1 MKILIVGGSG
11 YIGGYLTDLLLE
23 KGYNITIYDNL
34 LYENRYL
41 KNVNFI
47 FGDVTDYIKINKHLK
62 KDYQIVIWLAA
73 MVGDGACSKNPE
85 VTINVNYNS
94 IKNLLNNFS
103 KKIIF
108 MSTCSVYGQSNK
120 ILNELSKKNPLSLY
134 ASSKIDAEKLLNKSK
149 NKSCIF
155 RLGTLYGIGDQIS
168 RIRLDLVVNILTMK
182 AALNKPLEVFG
193 GDQWRP
199 LLHVKDVSNAIL
211 FAIENNITGTFNISD
226 KNYKIKDLA
235 FQISNHFKKKI
246 DIKVS
251 KMMFEDTRNY
261 KVDSSK
267 FKKFGWL
274 PKYNLD
280 DGINEIKVLIKENRI
295 KDINDIIYSNAKYI
309 NNLYN

>member
-1 MKILIVGGSG
+1 M
-11 YIGGYLTDLLLE
+11 
-23 KGYNITIYDNL
+23 
-34 LYENRYL
+34 
-41 KNVNFI
+41 
-47 FGDVTDYIKINKHLK
+47 
-62 KDYQIVIWLAA
+62 WLAA

-85 VTINVNYNS
+85 VTINVNYKS
-94 IKNLLNNFS
+94 VKNLLNNFS
-103 KKIIF
+103 NKIIF

-134 ASSKIDAEKLLNKSK
+134 ASSKIDAEKLLNKSS
-149 NKSCIF
+149 NESCIF
-155 RLGTLYGIGDQIS
+155 RLGTLYGTGDQIS

-211 FAIENNITGTFNISD
+211 YAIENNITGTFNISD

-235 FQISNHFKKKI
+235 FQIANHFKKKV

-251 KMMFEDTRNY
+251 KIMFEDTRNY

-267 FKKFGWL
+267 FKKLGWL
-274 PKYNLD
+274 PKYKLD
-280 DGINEIKVLIKENRI
+280 DGINEIKLLIKENI
-295 KDINDIIYSNAKYI
+295 ASTWFF
-309 NNLYN
+309 

>member
-11 YIGGYLTDLLLE
+11 YIGGYLTDLLIE

-34 LYENRYL
+34 LFENRYL

-47 FGDVTDYIKINKHLK
+47 FGDVTDYKKINKHLK
-62 KDYQIVIWLAA
+62 KNYNIVIWLAA

-85 VTINVNYNS
+85 VTMNVNYNS
-94 IKNLLNNFS
+94 VKNLLNNFS
-103 KKIIF
+103 DKIIF

-134 ASSKIDAEKLLNKSK
+134 ASSKIDAETLLNKSS
-149 NKSCIF
+149 NESCIF
-155 RLGTLYGIGDQIS
+155 RLGTLYGTGDQIS

-235 FQISNHFKKKI
+235 FQIANHFKKKV

-267 FKKFGWL
+267 FKKLGWL
-274 PKYNLD
+274 PKYKLD
-280 DGINEIKVLIKENRI
+280 DGINEIKLLIKENRI